1 MAIAI
6 GRAESN
12 GLDRWEDRL
21 VRVSSRETIGL
32 DVVSDAARIFVAAQS
47 TKALVR
53 LGSLGGGQAFR
64 FHWDDAGSAGEISRR
79 AQESPA
85 FAAGS
90 GDVLRERPG
99 LTHLATDFHFES
111 QSPC

>member
-6 GRAESN
+6 GRPESN

-32 DVVSDAARIFVAAQS
+32 AVVSDAARIFAAAQS

-64 FHWDDAGSAGEISRR
+64 LHWDDAGSAGEISRR

-90 GDVLRERPG
+90 GDVLRERPD
-99 LTHLATDFHFES
+99 LLHLATDSHFKS